1 MWSQVMCH
9 FVKECKFLFFSLMSN
24 VSHPVSLY
32 AISLS
37 DISFVVPVAF
47 LAASVWIFSR
57 SSLSYCMQLS
67 QISLSYS
74 KICLMKE
81 V

>member
-1 MWSQVMCH
+1 MESSYVPFC
-9 FVKECKFLFFSLMSN
+9 KECNFFFFLLMSN

-32 AISLS
+32 KFSS
-37 DISFVVPVAF
+37 DISFVVPVAI

-57 SSLSYCMQLS
+57 SSFSYCVQLS
-67 QISLSYS
+67 QISLPYS
-74 KICLMKE
+74 KIGLMKE